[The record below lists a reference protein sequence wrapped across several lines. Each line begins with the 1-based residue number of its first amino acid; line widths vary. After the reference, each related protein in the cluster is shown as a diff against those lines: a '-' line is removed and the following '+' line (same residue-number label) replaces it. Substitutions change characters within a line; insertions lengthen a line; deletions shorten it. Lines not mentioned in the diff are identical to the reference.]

1 MGKAENLDGQRRGSV
16 GFALTTLQRR
26 LAADG
31 TTYAAILDGVRRD
44 TARQFLTGSDM
55 PMSQIA
61 AAVGLSEQS
70 ALTRSCRRW
79 FGLTPREVRAG
90 S

>member
-1 MGKAENLDGQRRGSV
+1 MGGADVASV
-16 GFALTTLQRR
+16 ARLLSLHPRTLQRR

-79 FGLTPREVRAG
+79 FGLTPREVRDG